1 MTVNHFTLDF
11 CGGVQGDVVRKPLN
25 LQRGWRTT
33 FMRIMAL
40 ALASVL
46 AMCFMDPAS
55 AATKRSAAS
64 QTASSDK
71 SAFPS
76 SANCGGSGYCYRSS
90 SQKIQ
95 KQKPNH

>member
-1 MTVNHFTLDF
+1 
-11 CGGVQGDVVRKPLN
+11 
-25 LQRGWRTT
+25 
-33 FMRIMAL
+33 MRIMAL
-40 ALASVL
+40 VLASALAV
-46 AMCFMDPAS
+46 CFMNPAS

-64 QTASSDK
+64 QATSPDK

-95 KQKPNH
+95 KQKHNH